1 MYKLIALDM
10 DGTLLNEN
18 KEISAQNRKAILDAR
33 KLGVKIVLASGRP
46 LKGVLKYVKELEL
59 DNGEEYTAVFN
70 GSLVQNNAT
79 GEIISK
85 TTLSLDDYKNLYNS
99 SQKLGVH
106 IHALTDHDVITPK
119 KNEYTDIEASINGI
133 RQREIDIDEIDQ
145 NTTIVKVMMVDSP
158 ENIDRIINELPSEL
172 HEQYTILRSA
182 PIFLEFLHKSVN
194 KSTGIQ
200 KIADRLNIKREEII
214 CVGDAGNDLHMIN
227 YAGLGVAM
235 GNAFDEVKEAADF
248 ITLTNDENG
257 VAHVIQKFILDVEK
271 TA

>member
-18 KEISAQNRKAILDAR
+18 KEISIQNKEAIFAAR
-33 KLGVKIVLASGRP
+33 KLGVKVVLASGRP
-46 LKGVLKYVKELEL
+46 LKGVLKYVKELQL

-85 TTLSLDDYKNLYNS
+85 TTLTLDDYKSLYEVS
-99 SQKLGVH
+99 KDLGVH
-106 IHALTDHDVITPK
+106 IHALTDHDVITPI
-119 KNEYTDIEASINGI
+119 KNEYTDIEANINGI
-133 RQREIDIDEIDQ
+133 SQREIPIDQ
-145 NTTIVKVMMVDSP
+145 IKPSTTIVKVMMVDAP
-158 ENIDRIINELPSEL
+158 ENIDRIIKELPCEL
-172 HEQYTILRSA
+172 HEKYTIVRSA

-194 KSTGIQ
+194 KSTGIE
-200 KIADRLNIKREEII
+200 KIAEKLNIKRDEII

-248 ITLTNDENG
+248 ITLSNDENG
-257 VAHVIQKFILDVEK
+257 VAHVIEKFILDVEK